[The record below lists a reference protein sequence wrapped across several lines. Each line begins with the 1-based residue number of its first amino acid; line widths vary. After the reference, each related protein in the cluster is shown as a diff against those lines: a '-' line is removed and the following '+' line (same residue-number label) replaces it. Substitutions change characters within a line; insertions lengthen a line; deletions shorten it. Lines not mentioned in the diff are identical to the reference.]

1 MRLLK
6 QAVICLLAVLLLLAV
21 AACNKTEFT
30 ESIHFVEATDLAELM
45 KDPDAVVIDA
55 RPAENY
61 GAGHLEN
68 AINLPPALLSIQKPV
83 ANLIAPQAEV
93 EKVLGQMGISNK
105 SKVYIYDHNAGV
117 NAGRV
122 WWTLKAYGHE
132 NAWLVNHGEAGIV
145 LAGLPVTGIATVRSA
160 TTYTAK
166 PLDQSIYAT
175 IDEVKAVAEGREKG
189 VIIDVRTKAEFAE
202 GAIPKAILYPH
213 TDNLY
218 ENGRFKSGHDT
229 LLDYMDKGVKLNDNI
244 FVYCKTSYRAAQ
256 TYMVLKEA
264 GYKNVQ
270 VYDGAW
276 VEWSTAGQTPTDPTQ
291 PSQPTQPTATA
302 PTTIA
307 PTQGDGS

>member
-1 MRLLK
+1 MRLMK
-6 QAVICLLAVLLLLAV
+6 QAVFCLLAIALLLTV

-30 ESIHFVEATDLAELM
+30 DSIHFVEATDLAELM

-55 RPAENY
+55 RPSENY

-68 AINLPPALLSIQKPV
+68 AINLPPSMLSVQEPV
-83 ANLIAPQAEV
+83 PNLIASQAQV
-93 EKVLGQMGISNK
+93 EEELGRMGISNQ

-117 NAGRV
+117 NASRV
-122 WWTLKAYGHE
+122 WWVLKAYGHE

-145 LAGLPVTGIATVRSA
+145 LAGLPITGLATEPKP

-166 PLDQSIYAT
+166 PLDQGIYAT
-175 IDEVKAVAEGREKG
+175 IDEVKAITEGREKG

-218 ENGRFKSGHDT
+218 DNGRFKSGHDT

-244 FVYCKTSYRAAQ
+244 IVYCKTSFRATQ
-256 TYMVLKEA
+256 TYMLLKEA
-264 GYKNVQ
+264 GFKNVQ

-276 VEWSTAGQTPTDPTQ
+276 VEWSSIDQTPVTPTQ
-291 PSQPTQPTATA
+291 PAQPTGPA